1 MTNAANNE
9 TDSALIIKRLSI
21 FPLKTVLFPEGPLSL
36 KIFEPRYL
44 DMLTECEKNGTGFGV
59 CLIRDGNET
68 GKAADIYLTGTLA
81 QVTFWENRKDGLL
94 GVSVKGERKFYILDK
109 TIEKNELTVAEI
121 KLVELEPVQ
130 AVPEQFLPM
139 VTVLEKIMQS
149 LKHPYIT
156 LEKKYNNACWVG
168 SRLGELLPLSLEKK
182 QQLLEMNE
190 ANARLAMLYEE
201 MLTMGILSE

>member
-1 MTNAANNE
+1 MSNVVNNE
-9 TDSALIIKRLSI
+9 TDSALIIKRLPI

-94 GVSVKGERKFYILDK
+94 GVSVKGERKFHILDK
-109 TIEKNELTVAEI
+109 TIEKNELTVAEV
-121 KLVELEPVQ
+121 KLVDLEPIQ

>member
-1 MTNAANNE
+1 MTNATNNE
-9 TDSALIIKRLSI
+9 TDSALIIKRLPI

-94 GVSVKGERKFYILDK
+94 GVSVKGERKFHILDK
-109 TIEKNELTVAEI
+109 TVEKNELTVAEV

-139 VTVLEKIMQS
+139 VTVLEKIMQT

>member
-1 MTNAANNE
+1 MTNATNNK
-9 TDSALIIKRLSI
+9 TDSALIIKRLPI

-81 QVTFWENRKDGLL
+81 QVTFWESRKDGLL
-94 GVSVKGERKFYILDK
+94 GVSVKGERKFHILDK
-109 TIEKNELTVAEI
+109 TVEKNELTVAEV

-139 VTVLEKIMQS
+139 VTVLEKIMQT

>member
-139 VTVLEKIMQS
+139 VTVLEK
-149 LKHPYIT
+149 
-156 LEKKYNNACWVG
+156 KYNNACWVG

>member
-1 MTNAANNE
+1 MTDVVNNE
-9 TDSALIIKRLSI
+9 TDSELIIKRLPI

-44 DMLTECEKNGTGFGV
+44 DMLTECEKNGSGFGV
-59 CLIRDGNET
+59 CLIRDGSET

-94 GVSVKGERKFYILDK
+94 GVSVKGERKFHILDK
-109 TIEKNELTVAEI
+109 TVEKNELTVAEVR
-121 KLVELEPVQ
+121 LVDLEPVQ

-139 VTVLEKIMQS
+139 VSVLEKIMQS

-201 MLTMGILSE
+201 MLSMGILSE

>member
-1 MTNAANNE
+1 M
-9 TDSALIIKRLSI
+9 
-21 FPLKTVLFPEGPLSL
+21 
-36 KIFEPRYL
+36 
-44 DMLTECEKNGTGFGV
+44 GV
-59 CLIRDGNET
+59 HHQQNT
-68 GKAADIYLTGTLA
+68 H
-81 QVTFWENRKDGLL
+81 
-94 GVSVKGERKFYILDK
+94 
-109 TIEKNELTVAEI
+109 
-121 KLVELEPVQ
+121 Q

>member
-1 MTNAANNE
+1 MTNATNNK
-9 TDSALIIKRLSI
+9 TDSALIIKRLPI

-94 GVSVKGERKFYILDK
+94 GVSVKGERKFHILDK
-109 TIEKNELTVAEI
+109 TVEKNELTVAEV

-139 VTVLEKIMQS
+139 VTVLEKIMQT

>member
-1 MTNAANNE
+1 MTNATNNKM
-9 TDSALIIKRLSI
+9 DSALIIKRLPI

-94 GVSVKGERKFYILDK
+94 GVSVKGERKFHILDK
-109 TIEKNELTVAEI
+109 TIEKNELTVAEV
-121 KLVELEPVQ
+121 KLVDLEPIQ

>member
-1 MTNAANNE
+1 MTNATNNK
-9 TDSALIIKRLSI
+9 TDSALIIKRLPI

-59 CLIRDGNET
+59 CLIRDGNEI

-81 QVTFWENRKDGLL
+81 QVTFWESRKDGLL
-94 GVSVKGERKFYILDK
+94 GVSVKGERKFHILDK
-109 TIEKNELTVAEI
+109 TVEKNELTVAEV

-139 VTVLEKIMQS
+139 VTVLEKIMQT

>member
-156 LEKKYNNACWVG
+156 LEKNTIMPAGWVRVWG
-168 SRLGELLPLSLEKK
+168 NYYPCLWRKNSNYWK
-182 QQLLEMNE
+182 
-190 ANARLAMLYEE
+190 
-201 MLTMGILSE
+201 

>member
-1 MTNAANNE
+1 MANAMNNK
-9 TDSALIIKRLSI
+9 TDSALIIKRLPI

-94 GVSVKGERKFYILDK
+94 GVSVKGERKFHILDK
-109 TIEKNELTVAEI
+109 SVEKNELTVAEV
-121 KLVELEPVQ
+121 KLVELEAAQ

-190 ANARLAMLYEE
+190 ANARLALLYEE

>member
-1 MTNAANNE
+1 MTNATNKK
-9 TDSALIIKRLSI
+9 TDSALIIKRLPI

-44 DMLTECEKNGTGFGV
+44 DMLTECEKSGTGFGV

-94 GVSVKGERKFYILDK
+94 GVSVKGERKFHILDK
-109 TIEKNELTVAEI
+109 TIEKNELTVAEV

-139 VTVLEKIMQS
+139 VTVLEKIMQT